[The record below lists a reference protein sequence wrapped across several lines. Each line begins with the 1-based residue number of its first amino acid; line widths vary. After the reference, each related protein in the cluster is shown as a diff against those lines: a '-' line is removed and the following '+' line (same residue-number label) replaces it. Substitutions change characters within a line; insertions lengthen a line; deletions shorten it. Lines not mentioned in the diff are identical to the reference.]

1 MTDAA
6 ESGTTDAAVAWR
18 AFTAELDRWA
28 AAGRTATFWWRDDDA
43 ADATP
48 ALGAL
53 LQRAEGHALALAT
66 IPAKATAA
74 FAAAL
79 AEAPETVDVL
89 PHGLAHANHAP
100 AGEKKAE
107 FGAHRPLD
115 TQRAEIG
122 AGWARLQA
130 IAGARA
136 RPVFVPPWNRIDPAL
151 ADRLDEAGLTA
162 VSLYG
167 PRRPGSGAR
176 TLNTHVDIINWRG
189 TRGFVGEPTALA
201 TATRHLAARRTEDAA
216 MDPTEPTGLLTHHLA
231 HDADCWVFVDAFLA
245 AIDAHPAAALVPAA
259 RAYEAPAGGTA
270 ATAEEADR

>member
-6 ESGTTDAAVAWR
+6 EPGTTDAAVAWR

-53 LQRAEGHALALAT
+53 LRRAEGRALALAT

-74 FAAAL
+74 LAAAL
-79 AEAPETVDVL
+79 AEAPPTVDVL

-107 FGAHRPLD
+107 FGAHRALD

-151 ADRLDEAGLTA
+151 ADRVGEAGLAA

-167 PRRPGSGAR
+167 PRRPGSAGR
-176 TLNTHVDIINWRG
+176 VLNTHVDIIDWRG
-189 TRGFVGEPTALA
+189 TRGFVGEPAALA
-201 TATRHLAARRTEDAA
+201 AATRHLAARRTAGEGV
-216 MDPTEPTGLLTHHLA
+216 DPTEPTGLLTHHLD
-231 HDADCWVFVDAFLA
+231 HDADCWAFIDAFLA
-245 AIDAHPAAALVPAA
+245 ATEAHPAAALVPAA
-259 RAYEAPAGGTA
+259 RDYEAPAA
-270 ATAEEADR
+270 PATAEGAGR